1 MQMYYFKTKLS
12 EKMTLLD
19 IGMKLLVLQLWL
31 LYFEVFF
38 KGCLP
43 QILLGPS
50 LNILS
55 QIIHRKPFQF
65 MNKLI
70 DTPNLHIQHQDKKFS
85 VSLPLHEISFSWKK

>member
-1 MQMYYFKTKLS
+1 MYYFKTKLS

-19 IGMKLLVLQLWL
+19 TWMKLLVL

-43 QILLGPS
+43 QILLGPF

-65 MNKLI
+65 MNKLM

-85 VSLPLHEISFSWKK
+85 VSLPLHEISSS